1 MLAIIICVCLTAIT
15 FALRV
20 LVSGLRLS
28 LLTHKVATRKKEDTK
43 AEKVVK
49 FGVNAGIRAIN
60 FIRFIISRVRDL
72 IAVTGIVSILIFT
85 IFFTAIVAGGA
96 YMELEED
103 AKQVEQK
110 KEAGDSSKKSSVE
123 EESNKADSSND
134 SNNNVNNKDTVE
146 EENE

>member
-28 LLTHKVATRKKEDTK
+28 LLTHKVATRKREDTK
-43 AEKVVK
+43 VEKAVK
-49 FGVNAGIRAIN
+49 FGVNTGIRVLN
-60 FIRFIISRVRDL
+60 FIRFILSRVRDL

-96 YMELEED
+96 YMILEED
-103 AKQVEQK
+103 AKQVEQEK
-110 KEAGDSSKKSSVE
+110 VAGDSSKKSSVDK
-123 EESNKADSSND
+123 ESNKADRSND
-134 SNNNVNNKDTVE
+134 SNDNVNNEDTVE
-146 EENE
+146 EGN

>member
-28 LLTHKVATRKKEDTK
+28 LLTHKVATHKREDTRVEK
-43 AEKVVK
+43 AVK
-49 FGVNAGIRAIN
+49 FGVNTGIRVLN
-60 FIRFIISRVRDL
+60 FIRFILSRVRDL

-96 YMELEED
+96 YMVLEED

-110 KEAGDSSKKSSVE
+110 KEAGDSQKKSSE
-123 EESNKADSSND
+123 DKESNKADSSDNSND
-134 SNNNVNNKDTVE
+134 NVNNEDTVE
-146 EENE
+146 EGN

>member
-28 LLTHKVATRKKEDTK
+28 LLTHKVATRKREDTK
-43 AEKVVK
+43 VEKAVK
-49 FGVNAGIRAIN
+49 FGVNTGIRVLN
-60 FIRFIISRVRDL
+60 FIRFILSRVRDL

-96 YMELEED
+96 YMVLEED

-110 KEAGDSSKKSSVE
+110 KEAGDSQKKSSVE

-134 SNNNVNNKDTVE
+134 SNNNVNNGDTVE

>member
-28 LLTHKVATRKKEDTK
+28 LLTHKVATRKREDTK

-49 FGVNAGIRAIN
+49 FGVNTGIRVLN
-60 FIRFIISRVRDL
+60 FIRFILSRVRDL

-96 YMELEED
+96 YMMLEED

-110 KEAGDSSKKSSVE
+110 KEAGDSSKKSSVD
-123 EESNKADSSND
+123 EESNKANSSND
-134 SNNNVNNKDTVE
+134 SNDNVNNKDTVE
-146 EENE
+146 EGN

>member
-28 LLTHKVATRKKEDTK
+28 LLTHKVATHKREDTK

-49 FGVNAGIRAIN
+49 FGVNTGIRAIN
-60 FIRFIISRVRDL
+60 FIRFILSRVRDL

-96 YMELEED
+96 YMVLEED

-110 KEAGDSSKKSSVE
+110 KEAGDSQKKSSVD
-123 EESNKADSSND
+123 EESNKANSSND
-134 SNNNVNNKDTVE
+134 SNDNVNNEDTVE
-146 EENE
+146 EGN

>member
-28 LLTHKVATRKKEDTK
+28 LLTHKVATRKREDTK
-43 AEKVVK
+43 VEKAVK
-49 FGVNAGIRAIN
+49 FGVNTGIRAIN
-60 FIRFIISRVRDL
+60 FIRFILSRVRDL

-96 YMELEED
+96 YMMLEED
-103 AKQVEQK
+103 AKQVKQEK
-110 KEAGDSSKKSSVE
+110 VAGDSQKKSSVD
-123 EESNKADSSND
+123 EESNKADNSADSND
-134 SNNNVNNKDTVE
+134 NANNEDKVE
-146 EENE
+146 EENK

>member
-28 LLTHKVATRKKEDTK
+28 LLTHKVATRKREDTK
-43 AEKVVK
+43 VEKAVK
-49 FGVNAGIRAIN
+49 FGVNTGIRVIN
-60 FIRFIISRVRDL
+60 FIRFILSRVRDL

-96 YMELEED
+96 YMVLEED

-110 KEAGDSSKKSSVE
+110 KDTGDSSKERTVNK
-123 EESNKADSSND
+123 ESNKADSSDD
-134 SNNNVNNKDTVE
+134 SNNNVNNEDTVE

>member
-28 LLTHKVATRKKEDTK
+28 LLTHKVATRKREDTK
-43 AEKVVK
+43 VEKAVK
-49 FGVNAGIRAIN
+49 FGVNTGIRVLN
-60 FIRFIISRVRDL
+60 FIRFILSRVRDL

-96 YMELEED
+96 YMMLEED

-110 KEAGDSSKKSSVE
+110 KEAGDSSKDKTVNK
-123 EESNKADSSND
+123 ESNKADNSDDSND
-134 SNNNVNNKDTVE
+134 NVNNKDNVE
-146 EENE
+146 EEK

>member
-28 LLTHKVATRKKEDTK
+28 LLTHKVATRKREDTK
-43 AEKVVK
+43 VEKAVK
-49 FGVNAGIRAIN
+49 FGVNTGIRVIN
-60 FIRFIISRVRDL
+60 FIRFILSRVRDL
-72 IAVTGIVSILIFT
+72 IAVTGIVSILIFA

-96 YMELEED
+96 YMMLEED

-110 KEAGDSSKKSSVE
+110 KDTGDSSKESTVNK
-123 EESNKADSSND
+123 ESNKADSSDKSND
-134 SNNNVNNKDTVE
+134 NVNKDDNVE
-146 EENE
+146 EEK

>member
-28 LLTHKVATRKKEDTK
+28 LLTHKVATRKREDTK
-43 AEKVVK
+43 VGKAVK
-49 FGVNAGIRAIN
+49 FGVNTGIRVLN
-60 FIRFIISRVRDL
+60 FIRFILSRVRDL

-96 YMELEED
+96 YMVLEED
-103 AKQVEQK
+103 AKQVEQRK
-110 KEAGDSSKKSSVE
+110 DTGDSSKESTVNK
-123 EESNKADSSND
+123 ESNKANSSND
-134 SNNNVNNKDTVE
+134 SNDNVNNEDTVE
-146 EENE
+146 EGN

>member
-28 LLTHKVATRKKEDTK
+28 LLTHKVATRKREDTK

-49 FGVNAGIRAIN
+49 FGVNTGIRVLN
-60 FIRFIISRVRDL
+60 FLRFILSRVRDL

-96 YMELEED
+96 YMVLEED

-110 KEAGDSSKKSSVE
+110 KEAGDSQKKSSVD
-123 EESNKADSSND
+123 EESNKANSSND
-134 SNNNVNNKDTVE
+134 SNDNVNNEDTVE
-146 EENE
+146 EGN

>member
-28 LLTHKVATRKKEDTK
+28 LLTHKVATRKREDTK
-43 AEKVVK
+43 VEKAVK
-49 FGVNAGIRAIN
+49 FGVNTGIRVLN
-60 FIRFIISRVRDL
+60 YIRFILSRVRDL

-96 YMELEED
+96 YMVLEED

-110 KEAGDSSKKSSVE
+110 KEAGDSQKKSSVD
-123 EESNKADSSND
+123 EESNKANSSNA
-134 SNNNVNNKDTVE
+134 SNDNVNNEDTVE
-146 EENE
+146 EGN

>member
-15 FALRV
+15 LALRV

-43 AEKVVK
+43 VEKAVK
-49 FGVNAGIRAIN
+49 FGVNTGIQVIN
-60 FIRFIISRVRDL
+60 FIRFILSRVRDL
-72 IAVTGIVSILIFT
+72 IAVTGIVSILIFS

-96 YMELEED
+96 YMMLEED

-110 KEAGDSSKKSSVE
+110 KDAGDSPKKSSVD

-134 SNNNVNNKDTVE
+134 SNNNVNNEDNVE
-146 EENE
+146 EGK

>member
-28 LLTHKVATRKKEDTK
+28 LLTHKAATRKREDTK
-43 AEKVVK
+43 VEKAVK
-49 FGVNAGIRAIN
+49 FGVNAGIRTIN
-60 FIRFIISRVRDL
+60 FIRFILSRVRDL

-96 YMELEED
+96 YMVLEED

-123 EESNKADSSND
+123 EESNKANRNND
-134 SNNNVNNKDTVE
+134 SDNSVNNGDTVE

>member
-28 LLTHKVATRKKEDTK
+28 LLTHKVSTRKREDTK
-43 AEKVVK
+43 VEKAVK
-49 FGVNAGIRAIN
+49 FGVNTGIRVLN
-60 FIRFIISRVRDL
+60 FIRFILSRVRDL
-72 IAVTGIVSILIFT
+72 IAVTGIVSILIFA

-96 YMELEED
+96 YMVLEED

-110 KEAGDSSKKSSVE
+110 KDTGDSSKESTVNK
-123 EESNKADSSND
+123 ESNKADNGD
-134 SNNNVNNKDTVE
+134 NSNNNVNNEDTVE

>member
-28 LLTHKVATRKKEDTK
+28 LLTHKVATRKREDTK
-43 AEKVVK
+43 VGKAVK

-60 FIRFIISRVRDL
+60 FIRFILSRVRDL

-96 YMELEED
+96 YMVLEED

-110 KEAGDSSKKSSVE
+110 KEAGDSSKKSSVDK
-123 EESNKADSSND
+123 ESNKADSGDD
-134 SNNNVNNKDTVE
+134 SDNSVNNEDTVE
-146 EENE
+146 EGN

>member
-28 LLTHKVATRKKEDTK
+28 LLTHKVATRKREDTK
-43 AEKVVK
+43 VGKAVK
-49 FGVNAGIRAIN
+49 FGVNTGIRVIN
-60 FIRFIISRVRDL
+60 FIRFILSRVRDL

-96 YMELEED
+96 YMVLEED
-103 AKQVEQK
+103 AKQVEQRK
-110 KEAGDSSKKSSVE
+110 DTGDSSKESTVNK
-123 EESNKADSSND
+123 ESNKANSSND
-134 SNNNVNNKDTVE
+134 SNDNVNNEDTVE
-146 EENE
+146 EGN

>member
-28 LLTHKVATRKKEDTK
+28 LLTHKVATRKREDTK
-43 AEKVVK
+43 VEKAVK
-49 FGVNAGIRAIN
+49 FGVNTGIRVLN
-60 FIRFIISRVRDL
+60 FIRFILSRVRDL

-96 YMELEED
+96 YMVLEED

-110 KEAGDSSKKSSVE
+110 KEAGDSSKKSSVD
-123 EESNKADSSND
+123 EESNKEDSSND
-134 SNNNVNNKDTVE
+134 SNNNVNNEDTVE
-146 EENE
+146 EGN

>member
-28 LLTHKVATRKKEDTK
+28 LLTHKVATRKREDTK

-96 YMELEED
+96 YMVLEED

-134 SNNNVNNKDTVE
+134 SNNNVNNEDTVE

>member
-28 LLTHKVATRKKEDTK
+28 LLTHKVATRKREDTK
-43 AEKVVK
+43 VEKAVK
-49 FGVNAGIRAIN
+49 FGVNTGIQVIN
-60 FIRFIISRVRDL
+60 FIRFILSRVRDL
-72 IAVTGIVSILIFT
+72 IAVTGIVSILIFA

-96 YMELEED
+96 YMVLEED

-110 KEAGDSSKKSSVE
+110 KDTGDSSKERTVNK
-123 EESNKADSSND
+123 ESNKADNSDD
-134 SNNNVNNKDTVE
+134 SNNNVNNEDTVE

>member
-28 LLTHKVATRKKEDTK
+28 LLTHKVATRKREDTK

-60 FIRFIISRVRDL
+60 FIRFILSRVRDL

-96 YMELEED
+96 YMLLEED
-103 AKQVEQK
+103 AKQVEQEK
-110 KEAGDSSKKSSVE
+110 VAGDSSKKSSVDK
-123 EESNKADSSND
+123 ESNKADSSND
-134 SNNNVNNKDTVE
+134 SNDNVNNEDTVE
-146 EENE
+146 EGN

>member
-28 LLTHKVATRKKEDTK
+28 LLTHKVATRKREDTK
-43 AEKVVK
+43 VERAVK
-49 FGVNAGIRAIN
+49 FGVNTGIRVLN
-60 FIRFIISRVRDL
+60 FIRFILSRVRDL

-96 YMELEED
+96 YMMLEED

-110 KEAGDSSKKSSVE
+110 KDAGESSKKSSVDK
-123 EESNKADSSND
+123 ESNKEDSSND
-134 SNNNVNNKDTVE
+134 SNNNVNNEDTVE
-146 EENE
+146 EGNE

>member
-28 LLTHKVATRKKEDTK
+28 LLTHKVATRKREDTK

-49 FGVNAGIRAIN
+49 FGVNTGIRVIN
-60 FIRFIISRVRDL
+60 FIRFILSRVRDL
-72 IAVTGIVSILIFT
+72 IAVTGIVSILIFA

-96 YMELEED
+96 YMVLEED

-110 KEAGDSSKKSSVE
+110 KEAGDSQKKSSVD
-123 EESNKADSSND
+123 EESNKANSSND
-134 SNNNVNNKDTVE
+134 SNDNVNNEDTVE
-146 EENE
+146 EGN

>member
-28 LLTHKVATRKKEDTK
+28 LLTHKVATRKREDTK
-43 AEKVVK
+43 VEKAVK
-49 FGVNAGIRAIN
+49 FGVNTGIRVLN
-60 FIRFIISRVRDL
+60 FIRFILSRVRDL

-96 YMELEED
+96 YMVLEED

-110 KEAGDSSKKSSVE
+110 KDTGDSSKERTVNK
-123 EESNKADSSND
+123 ESNKADSSDD
-134 SNNNVNNKDTVE
+134 SNNNVNNEDTVE

>member
-43 AEKVVK
+43 VEKAVK
-49 FGVNAGIRAIN
+49 FGVNTGIRVIN
-60 FIRFIISRVRDL
+60 FIRFILSRVRDL

-96 YMELEED
+96 YMVLEED

-110 KEAGDSSKKSSVE
+110 KDAGDSSKESTVNK
-123 EESNKADSSND
+123 ESNKADNSSDSND
-134 SNNNVNNKDTVE
+134 NVNNEDNVE
-146 EENE
+146 EEK

>member
-28 LLTHKVATRKKEDTK
+28 LLTHKVATRKREDTK
-43 AEKVVK
+43 VEKAVK
-49 FGVNAGIRAIN
+49 FGVDAGIRFLN
-60 FIRFIISRVRDL
+60 FIRFILSRVRDL

-96 YMELEED
+96 YMMLEED

-110 KEAGDSSKKSSVE
+110 KEAGDSSKKSSVD
-123 EESNKADSSND
+123 EESNKANSSND
-134 SNNNVNNKDTVE
+134 SNDNVNNEDTVE
-146 EENE
+146 EGN

>member
-28 LLTHKVATRKKEDTK
+28 LLTHKVATRKREDTK

-60 FIRFIISRVRDL
+60 FIRFILSRVRDL
-72 IAVTGIVSILIFT
+72 IAVTGIVSVLIFT

-96 YMELEED
+96 YMVLEED

-110 KEAGDSSKKSSVE
+110 KEAGDSQKKSSVD
-123 EESNKADSSND
+123 EESNKANSSND
-134 SNNNVNNKDTVE
+134 SNDNVNNEDTVE
-146 EENE
+146 EGN

>member
-28 LLTHKVATRKKEDTK
+28 LLTHKVATRKRENTK
-43 AEKVVK
+43 VEKAVK
-49 FGVNAGIRAIN
+49 FGVNTGIRVLN
-60 FIRFIISRVRDL
+60 FIRFILSRVRDL

-96 YMELEED
+96 YMVLEED

-110 KEAGDSSKKSSVE
+110 KDTGDSSKDKTVNK
-123 EESNKADSSND
+123 ESNKADSSDD
-134 SNNNVNNKDTVE
+134 SNNNVNNEDTVE

>member
-28 LLTHKVATRKKEDTK
+28 LLTHKVATRKREDTK

-60 FIRFIISRVRDL
+60 SIRFILSRVRDL

-96 YMELEED
+96 YMVLEED

-110 KEAGDSSKKSSVE
+110 KEAGDSSKKSSVDK
-123 EESNKADSSND
+123 ESNKDDSSND
-134 SNNNVNNKDTVE
+134 SDNSVNNEDTVE
-146 EENE
+146 EGNE

>member
-28 LLTHKVATRKKEDTK
+28 LLTHKVATRKREDTK
-43 AEKVVK
+43 VEKSVK
-49 FGVNAGIRAIN
+49 FGVNIGIRVIN
-60 FIRFIISRVRDL
+60 FIRFILSRVRDL
-72 IAVTGIVSILIFT
+72 IAVTGIVSILIFA

-96 YMELEED
+96 YMMLEED

-110 KEAGDSSKKSSVE
+110 KDTGGSSKESTVNK
-123 EESNKADSSND
+123 ESNKADNSDDSND
-134 SNNNVNNKDTVE
+134 NVNNEDNVE
-146 EENE
+146 EEK

>member
-28 LLTHKVATRKKEDTK
+28 LLTHKAATRKREDTK
-43 AEKVVK
+43 VEKVVK
-49 FGVNAGIRAIN
+49 FGVNTGIRVLN
-60 FIRFIISRVRDL
+60 FIRFILSRVRDL

-96 YMELEED
+96 YMMLDED

-110 KEAGDSSKKSSVE
+110 KDTGDSSKESTVNK
-123 EESNKADSSND
+123 ESNKADSSDD
-134 SNNNVNNKDTVE
+134 SNNNVNNEDTVE
-146 EENE
+146 EENK

>member
-28 LLTHKVATRKKEDTK
+28 LLTHKVATRKREDTK
-43 AEKVVK
+43 VEKAVK
-49 FGVNAGIRAIN
+49 FGVSTGIRAIN
-60 FIRFIISRVRDL
+60 FIRFILSRVRDL

-96 YMELEED
+96 YMMLEED

-110 KEAGDSSKKSSVE
+110 KEAGDIQKKSSVD
-123 EESNKADSSND
+123 EESNKANSSND
-134 SNNNVNNKDTVE
+134 TNDNVNNEDTVE
-146 EENE
+146 EGN

>member
-28 LLTHKVATRKKEDTK
+28 LLTHKVATRKREDTK

-49 FGVNAGIRAIN
+49 FGVNTGIRVIN
-60 FIRFIISRVRDL
+60 FIRFILSRVRDL

-85 IFFTAIVAGGA
+85 IIFTAIVAGGA
-96 YMELEED
+96 YMMLEED

-110 KEAGDSSKKSSVE
+110 KDTGDSSKERTVNK
-123 EESNKADSSND
+123 ESNKADSSDD
-134 SNNNVNNKDTVE
+134 SNNNVNNEDTVE

>member
-28 LLTHKVATRKKEDTK
+28 LLTHKVATRKREDTK
-43 AEKVVK
+43 VEKAVK
-49 FGVNAGIRAIN
+49 FGVNTGIRVIN
-60 FIRFIISRVRDL
+60 FIRFILSRVRDL

-96 YMELEED
+96 YMVLEED

-110 KEAGDSSKKSSVE
+110 KDAGDSSKESTVNK
-123 EESNKADSSND
+123 ESNKADNSSDSND
-134 SNNNVNNKDTVE
+134 NVNNEDNVE
-146 EENE
+146 EEK

>member
-28 LLTHKVATRKKEDTK
+28 LLTHKVATRKREDTK
-43 AEKVVK
+43 VEKAVK
-49 FGVNAGIRAIN
+49 FGVNTGIRAIN
-60 FIRFIISRVRDL
+60 FIRFILSRVRDL

-96 YMELEED
+96 YMVLEED

-110 KEAGDSSKKSSVE
+110 KDAGDSSKDKTVNK
-123 EESNKADSSND
+123 ESNKADNSND
-134 SNNNVNNKDTVE
+134 SNNNVNNEDTVE
-146 EENE
+146 EGN

>member
-28 LLTHKVATRKKEDTK
+28 LLTHKVATRKREDTK
-43 AEKVVK
+43 VEKVVK
-49 FGVNAGIRAIN
+49 FGVSTGIRVLN
-60 FIRFIISRVRDL
+60 YIRFILSRVRDL

-96 YMELEED
+96 YMMLEED

-110 KEAGDSSKKSSVE
+110 KEAGDSSKKSSVDK
-123 EESNKADSSND
+123 ESNKTDSSDD
-134 SNNNVNNKDTVE
+134 SDNSVNNEDTVE
-146 EENE
+146 EGN

>member
-28 LLTHKVATRKKEDTK
+28 LLTHKVATRKREDTK

-49 FGVNAGIRAIN
+49 FGVNTGIRVLN
-60 FIRFIISRVRDL
+60 FIRFILSRVRDL

-96 YMELEED
+96 YMMLEED

-110 KEAGDSSKKSSVE
+110 KDTGDSSKESTVNK
-123 EESNKADSSND
+123 ESNKADSSDD
-134 SNNNVNNKDTVE
+134 SNNNVNNEDTVE

>member
-28 LLTHKVATRKKEDTK
+28 LLTHKVATRKREDTK
-43 AEKVVK
+43 VEKAVK
-49 FGVNAGIRAIN
+49 FGVSTGIRTIN
-60 FIRFIISRVRDL
+60 FIRFILSRVRDL

-96 YMELEED
+96 YMMLEED

-110 KEAGDSSKKSSVE
+110 KEAGDSSKERTVNK
-123 EESNKADSSND
+123 ESNKADSSDD
-134 SNNNVNNKDTVE
+134 SDNSVNNEDTVE
-146 EENE
+146 EGN

>member
-28 LLTHKVATRKKEDTK
+28 MLTHKVATRKREDTK
-43 AEKVVK
+43 VEKAVK
-49 FGVNAGIRAIN
+49 FGVNTGIRVIN
-60 FIRFIISRVRDL
+60 FIRFTLSRVRDL

-85 IFFTAIVAGGA
+85 IFFTAIVSGGA
-96 YMELEED
+96 YMVLEED

-110 KEAGDSSKKSSVE
+110 KDTGDSSKDKTVNK
-123 EESNKADSSND
+123 ESNKADNSDDSND
-134 SNNNVNNKDTVE
+134 NVNSEDNVE
-146 EENE
+146 EEK

>member
-28 LLTHKVATRKKEDTK
+28 LLTHKVATRKREDTK
-43 AEKVVK
+43 VEKAVK
-49 FGVNAGIRAIN
+49 FGVNTGIRVIN
-60 FIRFIISRVRDL
+60 FIRFILSRVRDL

-96 YMELEED
+96 YMVLEED

-110 KEAGDSSKKSSVE
+110 KDTGDSSKESTVNK
-123 EESNKADSSND
+123 ESNKADSSDD
-134 SNNNVNNKDTVE
+134 SNNNVNNEDTVE